1 MVKAVL
7 DPNEVYK
14 TERFTLKDGLDLT
27 TRAVMMVRNASFTY
41 RNTYNMNLP
50 GFMPNAS
57 MLGQN
62 SGNGML
68 APGLDFAFGLT
79 DNSYLHKAQHNNWL
93 LNNDS
98 VSYAAA
104 TSAGESLQIKMML
117 EPFMNFRIDVN
128 SSWEKSNSRTIQY
141 MYAGMPE
148 SQTGTFSMTVV
159 TLKSAFERKNPDNGY
174 KSKSFERLADNI
186 NTVQKRVENQYV
198 GAIYPEGTTL
208 AGSVYNP
215 ENGGVNP
222 YSADVLIPAF
232 LAAYT
237 GKDASKSSLNLF
249 PNILSMMP
257 NWSITYSGLN
267 QIPFFQKYFKSF
279 NLKHSYKS
287 VYSMGSYNTFM
298 SYMEYMNNLGFINDI
313 TTGNPIPNS
322 MFNIGSVSINES
334 FAPLVGVDMTFN
346 NSLTARLE
354 CRKTRVINLSTS
366 AVQVVE
372 TISDDITAGASYRI
386 SNLKLFGAQQGTGR
400 NKVNNNLNM
409 NLDFSYRNQ
418 NALCRNIKT
427 MATQAT
433 SGNRAIKLAFSADY
447 IYSKMLTLN
456 FYYDFQ
462 SNFPL
467 VSTSSYPTATHDCGI
482 TLKFSLTR

>member
-1 MVKAVL
+1 
-7 DPNEVYK
+7 
-14 TERFTLKDGLDLT
+14 
-27 TRAVMMVRNASFTY
+27 
-41 RNTYNMNLP
+41 MNLP